1 MASELASFESDLNG
15 FRQQLE
21 TCVTNLQSDPG
32 NEGFLDL
39 KKTLDITIAEY
50 ESIIEEL
57 KPAIAQEQAQGPSSP
72 PAKEKWSKENH
83 PAYRD
88 GYRKPAAPQSLVE
101 EAAIPTTYKVN
112 DTVMAKWVSG
122 DKAFYSAKITLITGS
137 SSAPKYHVKFIG
149 YNSTDVVQGSDIKP
163 QSNESKKRKADGIP
177 VTQTA
182 TPVSGNSNVISAAAS
197 IDPMLA
203 SQVRKEPSKVSDGP
217 PKPAKVPR
225 KVKANKELEAG
236 KSKWMDF
243 MQKGPKTTATKK
255 ESMFRTPDG
264 VNARVGFTGSG
275 APMRKDPNRGRHIYQ
290 AGGED
295 N

>member
-1 MASELASFESDLNG
+1 
-15 FRQQLE
+15 
-21 TCVTNLQSDPG
+21 
-32 NEGFLDL
+32 
-39 KKTLDITIAEY
+39 
-50 ESIIEEL
+50 
-57 KPAIAQEQAQGPSSP
+57 
-72 PAKEKWSKENH
+72 
-83 PAYRD
+83 
-88 GYRKPAAPQSLVE
+88 
-101 EAAIPTTYKVN
+101 VN

-163 QSNESKKRKADGIP
+163 QSNESKKRKVDGIP

-264 VNARVGFTGSG
+264 VNARGQIVFPIRFCYTSADPTAVGFTGSG